1 MSEAPEKQKRDRIGI
16 ILTGLYICL
25 LVASVAIIGKI
36 IYIQL
41 VWKPSSKI
49 ETALTPRRQTRTL

>member
-1 MSEAPEKQKRDRIGI
+1 MSEAPEKQKRDRIGV

-41 VWKPSSKI
+41 VWKPSPKI
-49 ETALTPRRQTRTL
+49 